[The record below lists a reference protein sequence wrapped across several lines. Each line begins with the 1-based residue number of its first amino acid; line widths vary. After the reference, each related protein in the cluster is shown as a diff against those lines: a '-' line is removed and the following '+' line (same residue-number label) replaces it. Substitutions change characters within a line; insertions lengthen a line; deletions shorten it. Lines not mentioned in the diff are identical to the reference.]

1 MHISPRQR
9 RRSVRAH
16 YLRQHGQSLKQ
27 IAETVNVSVAT
38 VRADLKLAET
48 HWSSIAAA
56 SADDLLLESLF
67 LLKTRLSLAIK
78 YDYVADNANR
88 LTPVEYLRARDAQ
101 ETQLNSLAREI
112 RRTVQDVHRRAEQ
125 RPDQPDLYEEEPQE
139 LAETTTKL
147 SQIEPP
153 DSTISSPEQE
163 IVQSEASEEKNPLNT
178 VQSPVPAPERGPAPL
193 HDPVISEA
201 IELFPHLRRKSDEQI
216 LNFLEKL
223 TDPNAKTPEIPI
235 PAYAEAAG

>member
-1 MHISPRQR
+1 MHITPKQR

-16 YLRQHGQSLKQ
+16 YLRQRGQSLKQ
-27 IAETVNVSVAT
+27 IAETSKTSVAT

-56 SADDLLLESLF
+56 TADDLLLQSLH
-67 LLKTRLSLAIK
+67 LLELRLNVSLK
-78 YDYVADNANR
+78 YDFVADNAKR

-125 RPDQPDLYEEEPQE
+125 RPDQPDLFHEEPRE
-139 LAETTTKL
+139 LAETTPEL

-153 DSTISSPEQE
+153 DSTISSPQQE
-163 IVQSEASEEKNPLNT
+163 IVESEAEEEKFAAEPDLDALIAEA
-178 VQSPVPAPERGPAPL
+178 VQ
-193 HDPVISEA
+193 H
-201 IELFPHLRRKSDEQI
+201 FPHLEGQSPEQI
-216 LNFLEKL
+216 LHFLDQI
-223 TDPNAKTPEIPI
+223 TTPEAQDKENPTPI
-235 PAYAEAAG
+235 YAEAAG

>member
-1 MHISPRQR
+1 MHISPKQR

-16 YLRQHGQSLKQ
+16 YLRQRGQSLKQ
-27 IAETVNVSVAT
+27 IAETSKTSVAT

-56 SADDLLLESLF
+56 TADDLLLESLF
-67 LLKTRLSLAIK
+67 LLKTRLSIAIAH
-78 YDYVADNANR
+78 DSVADNAKR

-125 RPDQPDLYEEEPQE
+125 RPDQPDLFDEEPDNPQE
-139 LAETTTKL
+139 LAETTPKL

-153 DSTISSPEQE
+153 DSTISSPQQE
-163 IVQSEASEEKNPLNT
+163 IVETEAEEEKT
-178 VQSPVPAPERGPAPL
+178 APEPTQQPEI
-193 HDPVISEA
+193 DPVISEA

-216 LNFLEKL
+216 LHFLERL

-235 PAYAEAAG
+235 PAYPEAAG

>member
-1 MHISPRQR
+1 MHITPRQR

-16 YLRQHGQSLKQ
+16 YLRQRGQSLKQ
-27 IAETVNVSVAT
+27 IAEASKTSVAT

-56 SADDLLLESLF
+56 TADDLLLESLH
-67 LLKTRLSLAIK
+67 LLKLRLNIALK
-78 YDYVADNANR
+78 YDFVADNAKR

-125 RPDQPDLYEEEPQE
+125 RPDQPDLFHEEPQE
-139 LAETTTKL
+139 LAETTPKL

-163 IVQSEASEEKNPLNT
+163 IVPSEAEREKF
-178 VQSPVPAPERGPAPL
+178 APEPTQQPES
-193 HDPVISEA
+193 DPVISEA
-201 IELFPHLRRKSDEQI
+201 IELFPHLKRKSDEQI
-216 LNFLEKL
+216 LHFLEKL
-223 TDPNAKTPEIPI
+223 TDPNVKTPEIPI
-235 PAYAEAAG
+235 PAYPEAAG

>member
-1 MHISPRQR
+1 MHISPKQR

-16 YLRQHGQSLKQ
+16 YLRQRGQSLKK
-27 IAETVNVSVAT
+27 IAETSKTSVAT

-56 SADDLLLESLF
+56 TADDLLLQSLH
-67 LLKTRLSLAIK
+67 LLQLRLNVALK
-78 YDYVADNANR
+78 YDFVADNANR

-125 RPDQPDLYEEEPQE
+125 RPDQPDLFDEEPENPQE
-139 LAETTTKL
+139 LAETTPEL

-153 DSTISSPEQE
+153 DSTISSAEQE
-163 IVQSEASEEKNPLNT
+163 IVQSEAEEGKIAAEPDLDALIAEA
-178 VQSPVPAPERGPAPL
+178 VQ
-193 HDPVISEA
+193 H
-201 IELFPHLRRKSDEQI
+201 FPHLEGQTPEQV
-216 LNFLEKL
+216 LHFLDQI
-223 TDPNAKTPEIPI
+223 TNPNAQDPEIPTQI
-235 PAYAEAAG
+235 YAEAAG

>member
-1 MHISPRQR
+1 MRISPKRR

-16 YLRQHGQSLKQ
+16 YLRQRGHSLQ
-27 IAETVNVSVAT
+27 HIAGTLKTSLAT

-56 SADDLLLESLF
+56 TADDLLLESLH
-67 LLKTRLSLAIK
+67 LLKLRLNLALTQ
-78 YDYVADNANR
+78 DAVANNAKH
-88 LTPVEYLRARDAQ
+88 LTPAEYLRARDAQ

-125 RPDQPDLYEEEPQE
+125 RPDQPELFDEEPEDQQE
-139 LAETTTKL
+139 LAETTPKL
-147 SQIEPP
+147 SQIEPL

-163 IVQSEASEEKNPLNT
+163 IVRSEAEEENSLPEPP
-178 VQSPVPAPERGPAPL
+178 QAPEI
-193 HDPVISEA
+193 DPVISEA

-235 PAYAEAAG
+235 PAYPEAAG

>member
-9 RRSVRAH
+9 RRSVRVH
-16 YLRQHGQSLKQ
+16 YLRQRGQSLKQ
-27 IAETVNVSVAT
+27 IAETHQTSVAT

-56 SADDLLLESLF
+56 TADDLLLESLH
-67 LLKTRLSLAIK
+67 LLKLRLNIAIK
-78 YDYVADNANR
+78 HDFVADNMSR

-125 RPDQPDLYEEEPQE
+125 RPDQPELFDEEPQR
-139 LAETTTKL
+139 LAETTPKL

-163 IVQSEASEEKNPLNT
+163 IVESEAEEEKIAAELR
-178 VQSPVPAPERGPAPL
+178 QQPEI
-193 HDPVISEA
+193 DPVISEV

-216 LNFLEKL
+216 FNFLEKL
-223 TDPNAKTPEIPI
+223 TDPSAKTPEIPI

>member
-1 MHISPRQR
+1 MHISPKQR

-16 YLRQHGQSLKQ
+16 YLRQRGQSLKQ
-27 IAETVNVSVAT
+27 IAETSKTSVAT

-56 SADDLLLESLF
+56 TADDLLLESLF
-67 LLKTRLSLAIK
+67 LLKTRLSIAIAH
-78 YDYVADNANR
+78 DSVADNAKR

-112 RRTVQDVHRRAEQ
+112 RRTVQDVHRRADQ
-125 RPDQPDLYEEEPQE
+125 RPDQPDLFEEEPENPQE

-163 IVQSEASEEKNPLNT
+163 IVQSEGEEEKIAAEPDLDALIAEA
-178 VQSPVPAPERGPAPL
+178 VQ
-193 HDPVISEA
+193 H
-201 IELFPHLRRKSDEQI
+201 FPHLEGQTPEQV
-216 LNFLEKL
+216 LHFLDQI
-223 TDPNAKTPEIPI
+223 TNPNAQDPEIPTQI
-235 PAYAEAAG
+235 YAEAAG

>member
-1 MHISPRQR
+1 MHITPRQR
-9 RRSVRAH
+9 RRSVRVH
-16 YLRQHGQSLKQ
+16 YLRQRGQSLKQ
-27 IAETVNVSVAT
+27 IAETYRTSVAT

-56 SADDLLLESLF
+56 TADDLLLQSLH
-67 LLKTRLSLAIK
+67 LLQLRLNIAIK
-78 YDYVADNANR
+78 HDFVADNAKR

-112 RRTVQDVHRRAEQ
+112 RRTVQDVHRRADQ
-125 RPDQPDLYEEEPQE
+125 RPDQPDLFDEDPQNPQE
-139 LAETTTKL
+139 LAETTPKL

-153 DSTISSPEQE
+153 DSTIPSPQQE
-163 IVQSEASEEKNPLNT
+163 IVQSEAEEEKF
-178 VQSPVPAPERGPAPL
+178 APEPSQQPEI
-193 HDPVISEA
+193 DPVISEA
-201 IELFPHLRRKSDEQI
+201 IELFPHLRRKSDDQI
-216 LNFLEKL
+216 LHFLEKL

>member
-9 RRSVRAH
+9 RRSVRVH
-16 YLRQHGQSLKQ
+16 YLRQHGQSLKK
-27 IAETVNVSVAT
+27 IAETCKTSVAT

-56 SADDLLLESLF
+56 TADDLLLESLH
-67 LLKTRLSLAIK
+67 LLKLRLNIAIK
-78 YDYVADNANR
+78 HDFVADNANR

-112 RRTVQDVHRRAEQ
+112 RRTVQDVHRRSEQ
-125 RPDQPDLYEEEPQE
+125 RPDQPDPFDEEHQEPE
-139 LAETTTKL
+139 KPAETTPKL

-163 IVQSEASEEKNPLNT
+163 IVEYEAEEENSLPEPSQPSEI
-178 VQSPVPAPERGPAPL
+178 
-193 HDPVISEA
+193 DPVISEA

-235 PAYAEAAG
+235 PAYSEAAG

>member
-1 MHISPRQR
+1 MHITPRQR

-16 YLRQHGQSLKQ
+16 YLRQRGQSLKQ
-27 IAETVNVSVAT
+27 IAETSKTSVAT

-56 SADDLLLESLF
+56 TADDLLLRSLH
-67 LLKTRLSLAIK
+67 LLQLRLNLALK
-78 YDYVADNANR
+78 QDAVANNADR
-88 LTPVEYLRARDAQ
+88 LTPAEYLRARDAQ

-125 RPDQPDLYEEEPQE
+125 RPDQPDLFEEEPENPQE

-163 IVQSEASEEKNPLNT
+163 IVQSEGEEEKIAAEPDLDALIAEAVQHFPNLEG
-178 VQSPVPAPERGPAPL
+178 QSPEQVL
-193 HDPVISEA
+193 HFLD
-201 IELFPHLRRKSDEQI
+201 QI
-216 LNFLEKL
+216 
-223 TDPNAKTPEIPI
+223 TTPEAQDKENPTPI
-235 PAYAEAAG
+235 YAESAG

>member
-1 MHISPRQR
+1 MHISPKQR

-16 YLRQHGQSLKQ
+16 YLRQHGQSLKH
-27 IAETVNVSVAT
+27 IAEAVDVSVAT

-112 RRTVQDVHRRAEQ
+112 RRTVQDVHRRADQ

-139 LAETTTKL
+139 PAETTPKL

-163 IVQSEASEEKNPLNT
+163 IVESEAEEENSLPEPSQPSEI
-178 VQSPVPAPERGPAPL
+178 
-193 HDPVISEA
+193 DPVISEA

-216 LNFLEKL
+216 FNFLGKL

>member
-1 MHISPRQR
+1 MHVSPRQR
-9 RRSVRAH
+9 RRSVRVH

-27 IAETVNVSVAT
+27 IAETCKTSVAT

-56 SADDLLLESLF
+56 TADDLLLESLH
-67 LLKTRLSLAIK
+67 LLKLRLDIAITH
-78 YDYVADNANR
+78 DFVADNAKR

-112 RRTVQDVHRRAEQ
+112 RRTVQDVHRRADQ
-125 RPDQPDLYEEEPQE
+125 RPDQPDLFHEEPQE
-139 LAETTTKL
+139 LAETTPEL
-147 SQIEPP
+147 SQIDPP
-153 DSTISSPEQE
+153 NSTISSPEQE
-163 IVQSEASEEKNPLNT
+163 IVQSEAEEEKIAAEPS
-178 VQSPVPAPERGPAPL
+178 QQPEI
-193 HDPVISEA
+193 DPVISEA

-223 TDPNAKTPEIPI
+223 TDPNAKTPEIPL
-235 PAYAEAAG
+235 PAYPEAAG

>member
-16 YLRQHGQSLKQ
+16 YLRQRGQSLKQ
-27 IAETVNVSVAT
+27 IAETSKTSVAT

-48 HWSSIAAA
+48 HWSSIASAT
-56 SADDLLLESLF
+56 ADDLLLESLF
-67 LLKTRLSLAIK
+67 LLKTRLSIAIAH
-78 YDYVADNANR
+78 DSVADNAKR

-112 RRTVQDVHRRAEQ
+112 RRTVQDVHRRADQ
-125 RPDQPDLYEEEPQE
+125 RPDQPGLVEEEPQE
-139 LAETTTKL
+139 LAETTPEL

-153 DSTISSPEQE
+153 DSTIPSPEQE
-163 IVQSEASEEKNPLNT
+163 IVESEAEEEKVAAELT
-178 VQSPVPAPERGPAPL
+178 QQPEI
-193 HDPVISEA
+193 DPVISEA

-216 LNFLEKL
+216 LHFLEKL
-223 TDPNAKTPEIPI
+223 TDPNAKTPEIPL
-235 PAYAEAAG
+235 PAYTEAAG

>member
-9 RRSVRAH
+9 RRSVRVH
-16 YLRQHGQSLKQ
+16 YLRQQGHSLQ
-27 IAETVNVSVAT
+27 HIADNLKTSVAT

-56 SADDLLLESLF
+56 TADDLLLQSLH
-67 LLKTRLSLAIK
+67 LLKLRLDVALK
-78 YDYVADNANR
+78 YDFVADNAKR
-88 LTPVEYLRARDAQ
+88 LTPVDYLRARDAQ

-112 RRTVQDVHRRAEQ
+112 RRTVQDVHRRADQ
-125 RPDQPDLYEEEPQE
+125 RPDQPGLFDEEPQE
-139 LAETTTKL
+139 LAETTPKL

-153 DSTISSPEQE
+153 ESTISSPEQE
-163 IVQSEASEEKNPLNT
+163 IVESEAEEENSLPEPSQPSEI
-178 VQSPVPAPERGPAPL
+178 
-193 HDPVISEA
+193 DPVISEA
-201 IELFPHLRRKSDEQI
+201 IELFPHLRRRSDEQI
-216 LNFLEKL
+216 FNFLEKL